1 MLYIVY
7 SKHNSLSKTYPA
19 VFNYEG
25 TCEETGLKVYTI
37 ITDVDINMLL
47 LTDKHVVKYQV
58 V

>member
-7 SKHNSLSKTYPA
+7 STKNKMYNTYPA
-19 VFNYEG
+19 IFNYEG
-25 TCEETGLKVYTI
+25 TCEDTGLKVYTI

-47 LTDKHVVKYQV
+47 LTDNHVVKYRV